1 MPGTNSGVNPD
12 DPTMVLAFRSALLHQ
27 GIIVLLIF
35 AVLSVAWVSLREQ
48 AGDGSG
54 APSRPEPAGRRVL
67 RIGFGLLWLLDAALQ
82 IQPGMAVGA
91 PSQVIGPAA
100 ATSPGWVQH
109 LVGWAGSMWAYH
121 PVQLGTATLWIQAG
135 IGLWLLAAPRGISSR
150 LAGVASLAWGLAVWV
165 FGESFGGIFAPGL
178 TWLAGAPGAALLYA
192 VAGALLVLPDRSWQT
207 PRLGRA
213 WLAVLG
219 AFLAG
224 MALLQAWPGR
234 GFWPGTTGSS
244 GTLASI
250 VQAAADKSQPRALS
264 DLVTKFASLTSAHGL
279 LVNLVAVIALAVIGV
294 AFATGL
300 PRVIRPALAAFAGL
314 CLLAWV
320 LVEDLGFLGGV
331 GTDPGSMIPMVLLA
345 AGGYLA
351 LTRPLAPV
359 PAAEP
364 VPGLDS
370 PALAPA
376 SASASAP
383 PPAPGWRARLQPD
396 ALRRSVKAASFGAT
410 ASLGAAGVILLG
422 VVPLASAETTPAA
435 SALLAES
442 LDGGANLVNYP
453 APGFTLTDQQG
464 QQVSLAELRGKVV
477 LLTFLDPVCVSDC
490 PLIAQDFRQAGQ
502 LLGAS
507 SSRVELVA
515 VDVNPLYYQAAYTQA
530 FDREEGLANVA
541 DWVFLT
547 SNPARLRQVY
557 NAYGVGSQTLPAGA
571 MLGHS
576 DIAFAIDPNGHL
588 RQILD
593 MDPGQGL
600 PATQSSFAAELAG
613 AASQLLGSA

>member
-1 MPGTNSGVNPD
+1 M
-12 DPTMVLAFRSALLHQ
+12 
-27 GIIVLLIF
+27 
-35 AVLSVAWVSLREQ
+35 
-48 AGDGSG
+48 
-54 APSRPEPAGRRVL
+54 L

-82 IQPGMAVGA
+82 IQPGMAAGA

-100 ATSPGWVQH
+100 VSSPGWVQH

-135 IGLWLLAAPRGISSR
+135 IGLWLLAAPRGVSSR
-150 LAGVASLAWGLAVWV
+150 LAGLASLAWGLAVWV
-165 FGESFGGIFAPGL
+165 FGESFGGIFAAGL

-192 VAGALLVLPDRSWQT
+192 VAGALLMLPDRSWLT

-234 GFWPGTTGSS
+234 GFWPGQAGSS

-250 VQAAADKSQPRALS
+250 VSAAADRSQPHVLS
-264 DLVTKFASLTSAHGL
+264 DLLTSFASFTSAHSL
-279 LVNLVAVIALAVIGV
+279 LVNLVAVTALAVIGL

-300 PRVIRPALAAFAGL
+300 PRVVRPALAAFAGL

-351 LTRPLAPV
+351 LTRPLALAPAAGPV
-359 PAAEP
+359 PAA
-364 VPGLDS
+364 DS
-370 PALAPA
+370 PAPIPAPA
-376 SASASAP
+376 PAAS
-383 PPAPGWRARLQPD
+383 WRARIQPG
-396 ALRRSVKAASFGAT
+396 ALRRAVKAASFGAV
-410 ASLGAAGVILLG
+410 ASLGAAGVIALG

-435 SALLAES
+435 SALLAET

-464 QQVSLAELRGKVV
+464 QPVSLADLRGKAV

-490 PLIAQDFRQAGQ
+490 PLIAQEFRQAGQ
-502 LLGAS
+502 LLGADS
-507 SSRVELVA
+507 GRVELVA

-541 DWVFLT
+541 NWVFLT
-547 SNPARLRQVY
+547 SSPGRLRQVY

-576 DIAFAIDPNGHL
+576 DIAFAIDPAGHL

-593 MDPGQGL
+593 MDPGPGV

-613 AASQLLGSA
+613 AATSLLRPA

>member
-1 MPGTNSGVNPD
+1 MPGINSGVNPD
-12 DPTMVLAFRSALLHQ
+12 DSTMVVAFRSALLHQ
-27 GIIVLLIF
+27 GIIALLIF

-48 AGDGSG
+48 AADSSAASG
-54 APSRPEPAGRRVL
+54 RREPAGRQVL
-67 RIGFGLLWLLDAALQ
+67 RIGFGLLWLFDAALQ
-82 IQPGMAVGA
+82 VQPGMAAGA

-100 ATSPGWVQH
+100 ASSPGWVQH

-135 IGLWLLAAPRGISSR
+135 IGLWMVAAPRGVSSR
-150 LAGVASLAWGLAVWV
+150 LAGLASLIWGLAVWV
-165 FGESFGGIFAPGL
+165 FGESFGGIFASGL

-192 VAGALLVLPDRSWQT
+192 VAGALLLLPDRSWQT
-207 PRLGRA
+207 ARLGRM

-234 GFWPGTTGSS
+234 GFWPGPAGSS
-244 GTLASI
+244 GTLASL
-250 VQAAADKSQPRALS
+250 VQAAAERSQPHVLS
-264 DLVTKFASLTSAHGL
+264 VLVGRFASFAAANSL
-279 LVNLVAVIALAVIGV
+279 LVNLVAVIALAAIGL

-300 PRVIRPALAAFAGL
+300 PRVVRPALAAFAGL

-345 AGGYLA
+345 AAGYLA

-364 VPGLDS
+364 VADLGP
-370 PALAPA
+370 APA
-376 SASASAP
+376 AAWWARVE
-383 PPAPGWRARLQPD
+383 PG
-396 ALRRSVKAASFGAT
+396 ALRRSVKAASFGAM
-410 ASLGAAGVILLG
+410 ASLGAAGVIVLG
-422 VVPLASAETTPAA
+422 VVPLAAAETTPAA

-442 LDGGANLVNYP
+442 LDGGANLVDSP
-453 APGFTLTDQQG
+453 APGFTLTDQHG
-464 QQVSLAELRGKVV
+464 QQVSLAGLRGKVV

-490 PLIAQDFRQAGQ
+490 PLIAQEFRQAGQ
-502 LLGAS
+502 LLGGN

-515 VDVNPLYYQAAYTQA
+515 VNLNLLYYQAAYIQA
-530 FDREEGLANVA
+530 FDSQERLADVP

-547 SNPARLRQVY
+547 SSPAQLRQVY
-557 NAYGVGSQTLPAGA
+557 SAYGVASQTLPAGA

-576 DIAFAIDPNGHL
+576 DIAFAIDTRGHL
-588 RQILD
+588 RQVLN
-593 MDPGQGL
+593 MDPGPGV